1 MIKKERALYD
11 RFNDIAGLLAKM
23 RLIPKKV
30 DTMLQR
36 MNTNCASYIEAEER
50 ALITLNHYFIA
61 QKPAAEPSGRPRMM
75 S

>member
-1 MIKKERALYD
+1 MIRKERALYD
-11 RFNDIAGLLAKM
+11 RYNVLAERFAKL

-50 ALITLNHYFIA
+50 QLITLNWRYLWS
-61 QKPAAEPSGRPRMM
+61 KPS
-75 S
+75 